1 MRNAEIE
8 QRLRKL
14 EAELA
19 ELRAK
24 VNRSDTDN
32 RQWWEEIAETFADDP
47 AFDEA
52 MKLGRK
58 YRESLK
64 PKRKKRRNGHS
75 CHRSHHLDFSLVPG
89 LVVEDWTA

>member
-8 QRLRKL
+8 QRLKKL

-24 VNRSDTDN
+24 VNCSGTVSRP
-32 RQWWEEIAETFADDP
+32 WWEEIAGTFADDP
-47 AFDEA
+47 TFDEA

-64 PKRKKRRNGHS
+64 PKQKKRRNGH
-75 CHRSHHLDFSLVPG
+75 
-89 LVVEDWTA
+89 T